1 MEALEELER
10 ELSEIVADFE
20 KQAMSEY
27 RIAVQREGLV
37 MTGELEDSFRSTIRA
52 EAQRF
57 VYECE
62 IRFLDYGRYRDM
74 KYLNVGGNMAPLEAM
89 MYFVEKTMAQ
99 RGAGEFLK
107 DVWASRYGK
116 IKSDS
121 RLIRDIAWGIRIARV
136 RKIEHIRTGRG
147 WYSTTS
153 GKKFGMVGERV
164 RQAAALAA
172 LRHLKQTILGTP

>member
-1 MEALEELER
+1 MDALEELGR
-10 ELSEIVADFE
+10 ELAIIVAEFE
-20 KQAMSEY
+20 RQAMSEY
-27 RIAVQREGLV
+27 RMAVQREGLV
-37 MTGELEDSFRSTIRA
+37 WTGELEDSFRSTIRG

-62 IRFLDYGRYRDM
+62 IRFLEYGRYRDM
-74 KYLNVGGNMAPLEAM
+74 KRLNVGDNMAPLEALI
-89 MYFVEKTMAQ
+89 YWVEKK
-99 RGAGEFLK
+99 GAGEFLK
-107 DVWASRYGK
+107 DVWARRYGK

-136 RKIEHIRTGRG
+136 RKIEHLRTGRG

-153 GKKFGMVGERV
+153 GRKFGMVGERV

-172 LRHLKQTILGTP
+172 IRHLKQNILGNHD